1 MKWRDWLVDYSRGDN
16 LVLFWRLFE
25 WRSHTRHKWLRD
37 IQSLLLGRIAHRHG
51 GYIGVETKFDGR
63 PRLPHGLH
71 GVFISRFARVGRDC
85 CLYQNVTIGEIDR
98 RAPKIGDRCFIG
110 AGAVLVGGITVGNDV
125 KIGAGV
131 VVHDD
136 VPDGVTLVCDA
147 SRIVKRG

>member
-110 AGAVLVGGITVGNDV
+110 AGAVLVGGRTVGND
-125 KIGAGV
+125 G
-131 VVHDD
+131 
-136 VPDGVTLVCDA
+136 
-147 SRIVKRG
+147 

>member
-16 LVLFWRLFE
+16 LGLFWRLFE

-71 GVFISRFARVGRDC
+71 GVFQQVQD
-85 CLYQNVTIGEIDR
+85 L
-98 RAPKIGDRCFIG
+98 P
-110 AGAVLVGGITVGNDV
+110 
-125 KIGAGV
+125 
-131 VVHDD
+131 
-136 VPDGVTLVCDA
+136 PDGVGQGLQCMLQTHRCTTSFLP
-147 SRIVKRG
+147 IN

>member
-63 PRLPHGLH
+63 PRLPHGCMAFLSP
-71 GVFISRFARVGRDC
+71 GLRA
-85 CLYQNVTIGEIDR
+85 LGEI
-98 RAPKIGDRCFIG
+98 A
-110 AGAVLVGGITVGNDV
+110 
-125 KIGAGV
+125 
-131 VVHDD
+131 
-136 VPDGVTLVCDA
+136 A
-147 SRIVKRG
+147 SIRM